1 MKGESEITS
10 FKLLLYRGYKN
21 KQNKDAKNSSQFWV
35 GVIEFILYLLNDQ
48 NKKLI
53 ESLVCNISQILM
65 ISIAFEYSK
74 GTKKWMA
81 INL

>member
-1 MKGESEITS
+1 MKEESEITI
-10 FKLLLYRGYKN
+10 FKFLLYRGYKN

-74 GTKKWMA
+74 GAKKWMA